1 MPAKKSRKKN
11 LADLSITSVRSRIRV
26 RAANEDSNAKSWSDR
41 VLYHLDEKRDD
52 DDDEDEEKQ
61 QRIGEA
67 QEIKLPR
74 VRQREY
80 TRTKRRDATRWAQKK
95 LTAKS
100 LSVARIHKSNRYGI
114 PSSQAP
120 PRYIASVPEA

>member
-1 MPAKKSRKKN
+1 M
-11 LADLSITSVRSRIRV
+11 SITSVRSRIRV

-67 QEIKLPR
+67 QEIKLLR

-80 TRTKRRDATRWAQKK
+80 TRTKRRDAMGTEEAYGKE
-95 LTAKS
+95 S
-100 LSVARIHKSNRYGI
+100 VCVARIHKSNRYGI